1 MDKNENKKINF
12 SVAIITFNEEA
23 NIRDCI
29 ESVHN
34 FADEIVLLD
43 SMSTDKTIEIAK
55 AYAKVKIFF
64 PRSLKVILSKKMMRF
79 LCVRVIGFYR
89 SMQMKE
95 PRLN

>member
-55 AYAKVKIFF
+55 AYAKVKIFSQKF
-64 PRSLKVILSKKMMRF
+64 KGHIEQKNDALLTEELIR
-79 LCVRVIGFYR
+79 YR
-89 SMQMKE
+89 SVNHQCHHQV
-95 PRLN
+95 LG